1 MNMNR
6 ELSLSVII
14 VSYASREFIEPCL
27 RSICAEI
34 RVDSTEII
42 VVDNDSDDNTIETV
56 NSIFPDVKII
66 ANSANVGYSKAINQG
81 VKASSGQYILI
92 LNADTII
99 KTGTIQALL
108 AFMEKN
114 PDTGVAGPKLLY
126 PDGRLQYSCR
136 TFQTFKTIL
145 LRRTFLSKIFPKSK
159 TLRDHLMLGWDH
171 SSQKEVDWL
180 VGAFLMVRRKAFE
193 QIGLMDERYFL
204 YFEDVDLCYRMK
216 TAGWKVFY
224 VPQAEAIHHY
234 KRGSYSE
241 SVFSRDVFVHIVS
254 LLRYYDKW
262 NKLIYIMKKLS
273 NFFRVPMLCTLD
285 FLGIMF
291 SFWIT
296 FKLRESIG
304 MTESKP
310 LYPIFIYYNPLLFFS
325 VSAIA
330 IYFVKGL
337 YRNDRGVH
345 WVDRLFVIVKSMLI
359 ACLIMAL
366 FLLLSKGYEVG
377 FLYSRFV
384 LISFVIVSISVSFLT
399 RQTIYL
405 TRRWFWKRR
414 LNLKRILIVGQDQ
427 TALDIKSL
435 LSKSPELGYDIVSII
450 SPVNDQTALTNPKS
464 EPAIDKL
471 VDTCEKE
478 RVREVIFLNITKY
491 YKNVIHQAIKCR
503 RKLID
508 VKMVTDDF
516 EAETLDKRVRDFV
529 GFPSVDLGF
538 GALHY
543 LGFALKRLM
552 DLGISLA
559 GLVVFSPIIILISLR
574 LKLEGDGIIFV
585 QKRIGRDE
593 KEFDMYKFR
602 TMIPGAENQKEHL
615 ENVAMGGALF
625 KAINDPRVT
634 RFGRFL
640 RKYNLD
646 EIPQFINVLKG
657 ELSLIGPRPPI
668 AEEVAQYDDWH
679 KARLE
684 VKPGI
689 TGLWQVDKE
698 RKWRFDEMVRL
709 DIFYIV
715 NWSPL
720 LDFRIL
726 LRTPGAILRGTGFHG

>member
-6 ELSLSVII
+6 KLSLSVII
-14 VSYASREFIEPCL
+14 VSYASREFLQPCL
-27 RSICAEI
+27 RSIYAEI
-34 RVDSTEII
+34 KVELTEII
-42 VVDNDSDDNTIETV
+42 VVDNDSDDNTIEMV
-56 NSIFPDVKII
+56 NSMFPDVKII
-66 ANSANVGYSKAINQG
+66 ANPENVGYSKAINQG

-99 KTGTIQALL
+99 KTGAIQTLL

-126 PDGRLQYSCR
+126 PDGGLQYSCR
-136 TFQTFKTIL
+136 TFQTLKTIL
-145 LRRTFLSKIFPKSK
+145 LRRTFLSKIFPKSR

-171 SSQKEVDWL
+171 GSQKEVDWL
-180 VGAFLMVRRKAFE
+180 VGAVLMVRRKAFE

-224 VPQAEAIHHY
+224 VPQAEIIHHY

-254 LLRYYDKW
+254 MLHYYDKW
-262 NKLIYIMKKLS
+262 NKLIYVMKKVS
-273 NFFRVPMLCTLD
+273 NVLRVPMLFMLD
-285 FLGIMF
+285 FLGIIF
-291 SFWIT
+291 SFWIA
-296 FKLRESIG
+296 FKLRESLG
-304 MTESKP
+304 MMGAKP
-310 LYPIFIYYNPLLFFS
+310 LYSISLYYDLLLLFS
-325 VSAIA
+325 VSAIV
-330 IYFVKGL
+330 IYYIKGL
-337 YRNDRGVH
+337 YRNDRSEH
-345 WVDRLFVIVKSMLI
+345 WVDRLFVIVKSMLT
-359 ACLIMAL
+359 ACLIMAV
-366 FLLLSKGYEVG
+366 FLLLSKGYQVG

-384 LISFVIVSISVSFLT
+384 LISFVIVSISVSFFT
-399 RQTIYL
+399 RQAIYL
-405 TRRWFWKRR
+405 TSRWLWKRR

-427 TALDIKSL
+427 TVMDINHL

-450 SPVNDQTALTNPKS
+450 SPTNDQPDLANLKS

-471 VDTCEKE
+471 VDACEKE
-478 RVREVIFLNITKY
+478 RVREVLFLNIDKY
-491 YKNVIHQAIKCR
+491 YKNVIRQVIKCR

-543 LGFALKRLM
+543 LGLALKRLM
-552 DLGISLA
+552 DLAISLA

-593 KEFDMYKFR
+593 KEFNMYKFR
-602 TMIPGAENQKEHL
+602 TMISDAENQKEHL
-615 ENVAMGGALF
+615 ENVAIGGPLF
-625 KAINDPRVT
+625 KARNDPRVT

-668 AEEVAQYDDWH
+668 PEEVAQYDEWH